1 MSLTY
6 KSALKTYTWGDP
18 MKSQFL
24 ISCAAAA
31 VISSTAIAAPAW
43 AADQAPQA
51 AAAAD
56 APQVE
61 SSDII
66 VTATRRNE
74 SIQKVPLTIQA
85 FSGNTLSQLNVKNF
99 NDLIKYTPNV
109 TFANNGPGNGAIFI
123 RGLSAGFA
131 GQQSSATIGGF
142 PNVALYLDDQ
152 SLQFPARNADV
163 YVADME
169 RVEVLEEI
177 GRAHV

>member
-1 MSLTY
+1 
-6 KSALKTYTWGDP
+6 
-18 MKSQFL
+18 MKSQFM

-31 VISSTAIAAPAW
+31 VISSAAIATPAW

-61 SSDII
+61 NGGDII

-85 FSGNTLSQLNVKNF
+85 FSGNTLGQLNVRNF
-99 NDLIKYTPNV
+99 NDLVKYTPNV
-109 TFANNGPGNGAIFI
+109 TFGNNGPGQGAIFL
-123 RGLSAGFA
+123 RGLSTGFA
-131 GQQSSATIGGF
+131 GTQSGASIAPF

-152 SLQFPARNADV
+152 SLQFPGRNADI
-163 YVADME
+163 YVADLE
-169 RVEVLEEI
+169 RVEVLEGPQGTLFGGGAQAGAI
-177 GRAHV
+177 R